1 MSFLVV
7 VLPLKRSGGIVWHF
21 FKECDISGDKY
32 FFGLGT
38 VAPVPFLGW
47 RIAKKDGF
55 YGLRV
60 KFGSVLGVKMNKGGA
75 SKCLEG
81 KIIYGLKVWICFG
94 KQGQLGIEV

>member
-1 MSFLVV
+1 M

-21 FKECDISGDKY
+21 FKECDISGDKH

-38 VAPVPFLGW
+38 VAPVPFLSW
-47 RIAKKDGF
+47 RIAKKIGF

-75 SKCLEG
+75 FECLEG
-81 KIIYGLKVWICFG
+81 KIINGLKV
-94 KQGQLGIEV
+94 